1 MNKKLLIVII
11 VVVVLV
17 AGFLVWYLLRPQD
30 DVKPISVEDIA
41 AKQTIEDLLVG
52 KEGSSWK
59 YEVDSG
65 RLLLIL
71 VEEGNVAEIEDSYS
85 DLTSSRI
92 KGTWKFIK
100 DSGKEH
106 LVIDGEYTFGENQG
120 QKVKVIYG
128 CIEVVKEEK
137 IFAKEFS
144 AVLSTGDANAQPAC
158 DGQRITYTPW
168 TSN

>member
-1 MNKKLLIVII
+1 MNKKLLVVII

-17 AGFLVWYLLRPQD
+17 VSFLAWYLLRPKD
-30 DVKPISVEDIA
+30 IETRSVEDIA

-52 KEGSSWK
+52 EVGSSWK
-59 YEVDSG
+59 YEVDSSK
-65 RLLLIL
+65 LLTIL
-71 VEEGNVAEIEDSYS
+71 VKEGNVAEIEDSYS
-85 DLTSSRI
+85 GLVSSRV
-92 KGTWKFIK
+92 KGTWRFIK

-106 LVIDGEYTFGENQG
+106 LIIDGEYTFGENQG
-120 QKVKVIYG
+120 QKVKIIYG

-144 AVLSTGDANAQPAC
+144 AVLSTGDANAQPTC